1 MTTAQAALVAGGS
14 LVLLTMMIA
23 AMIRLNRSERRLMQR
38 RREAWITEGRVPE
51 DEPNFYSGSGTD

>member
-23 AMIRLNRSERRLMQR
+23 AMTRLNRSERRLMQR
-38 RREAWITEGRVPE
+38 RREAWIAEGRVPE
-51 DEPNFYSGSGTD
+51 DEPNFYSGSGAD

>member
-1 MTTAQAALVAGGS
+1 
-14 LVLLTMMIA
+14 VLLTMMIA

-38 RREAWITEGRVPE
+38 RRAAWITEGRVPE